1 MGEPFGTL
9 PDGTAVTAFRL
20 RSDDLEVTVLD
31 HGGVVQSVL
40 APDRDGDRADVVLGF
55 DAAEPYATES
65 PYFGALVGRYA
76 NRIANARFPLNG
88 REYQLQA
95 NDGPNTLHGG
105 PGGFDKQRWDAEELG
120 ATGVRLSLVSP
131 DGDEGFPGRLAV
143 TVTYTLTGDSLR
155 IDYEARNEEAEGGPA
170 TVVNLTNHSY
180 WNLAGEGSG
189 SVAEHELR
197 LSASRYTPVDATS
210 IPTGEL
216 ATRGGDAVRLP
227 DADPGGRA
235 LAGGARAAGPRRR
248 VRPQL
253 RARRRS
259 PAAPPERDGLGL
271 AAVVRDPG
279 QRPRARDLDRPAR
292 RAVLLGQPADGSAAR
307 QVRPAL
313 PRRRRAVPGDP
324 ALPGLAQPPGLPL
337 DAAPAAGDVPDVD
350 GLPAH
355 DGSRVIANM

>member
-1 MGEPFGTL
+1 VGEPFGTL

-55 DAAEPYATES
+55 DAAEPYATAS

-76 NRIANARFPLNG
+76 NRIANARFSLDG
-88 REYQLQA
+88 REYRLQA
-95 NDGPNTLHGG
+95 NNGPNSLHGG

-120 ATGVRLSLVSP
+120 GTAVRLSLVRP
-131 DGDEGFPGRLAV
+131 DGDEGFPGRLTV

-155 IDYEARNEEAEGGPA
+155 IDYEARNEEASGGLA

-197 LSASRYTPVDATS
+197 LHASRYTPIDATS

-216 ATRGGDAVRLP
+216 APVEGTPFDFRTPTPVGARWREGHEQLAH
-227 DADPGGRA
+227 
-235 LAGGARAAGPRRR
+235 AGGYDHNFVLDGVAAD
-248 VRPQL
+248 
-253 RARRRS
+253 A
-259 PAAPPERDGLGL
+259 PERDGLGL
-271 AAVVRDPG
+271 AGVVRDPG
-279 QRPRARDLDRPAR
+279 SGR
-292 RAVLLGQPADGSAAR
+292 VLEVWTDQPGVQFYSGNQLTGQLRGKSGR
-307 QVRPAL
+307 LYR
-313 PRRRRAVPGDP
+313 
-324 ALPGLAQPPGLPL
+324 
-337 DAAPAAGDVPDVD
+337 AGDALCLETQHFPDSPNRPEFPSTRLGPQETFGTATVVRLTTD
-350 GLPAH
+350 R
-355 DGSRVIANM
+355 D